1 MTIKI
6 IKLQEVKNMTS
17 LSVSSIYRLASQ
29 GRFPKPIKLAQ
40 RSSGWL
46 EHEILDF
53 LKERINIRGNRFS
66 QNGEK

>member
-1 MTIKI
+1 
-6 IKLQEVKNMTS
+6 MTS

-46 EHEILDF
+46 EQEILDF
-53 LKERINIRGNRFS
+53 LKERINIRGNVSS